1 MKRLIIYIIFFV
13 SVTLSIETHGAEKP
27 SITCLEVHENGD
39 VTVHWSLDNTPV
51 IEFIVYD
58 SATGSTWQRVET
70 SMVELPNH
78 NFFIK
83 DTAVNANLQPYFYK
97 VVVVYATSTETS
109 DIFNTMYMG
118 VVENSLDP
126 GILEF
131 GWTPVHT
138 PLPTGYNTYSI
149 YKNVYKD
156 NIPGNWELLADNIL
170 NTSYIY
176 QVEDGIC
183 SDSVKFFVEIDDT
196 LNNCSSISNIT
207 SGIFSETNSPE
218 NPIFDS
224 VSIVDNSKVI
234 LAWQP
239 SISEDA
245 YGVIIYRNTNG
256 WQELDTLIPNT
267 VTHYFDTLDFNCDSF
282 YEYAI
287 SAFDSCGNKTPG
299 TYDKAL
305 SPMVLSSLQHDL
317 CSESISMTWSPYIN
331 ANPPLEKYQIWAIVN
346 TNDTIVV
353 GEVDSNTTTFSHE
366 NVMQNTDYHYF
377 IRAIFGDYSSTSCTK
392 SITTG
397 TYIVPD
403 ELYFTNATVLVDNS
417 IDLTVDIDL
426 DPVSCTWEIYRS
438 DAGGENLS
446 LIKTFNRDDVNNSPF
461 EFNDMDADGSAGYY
475 NYDAIVYDSC
485 GNETLISNT
494 LKTIF
499 LSGEKPTE
507 NSISLSW
514 NNFEGWDAGV
524 KKYYIYRMTDGIEPS
539 LPYDSTDL
547 LETQYTDNISTIPP
561 SVTEFVYW
569 IVAKENSGNIYGYQ
583 EESNS
588 NRLAFV
594 RESDLF
600 MPNAFH
606 PGGNNSIFKPVVAG
620 FAGSEFSMKI
630 FNRWGQMIYESFS
643 PNEGWDGSI
652 DGNLSPAGLYVYR
665 LTYKT
670 ATNEQK
676 DLEGTVMLIR

>member
-1 MKRLIIYIIFFV
+1 MLEIQ
-13 SVTLSIETHGAEKP
+13 GAEKP

-39 VTVHWSLDNTPV
+39 VTVHWSLSTTPV

-58 SATGSTWQRVET
+58 SAAGSTWQRVET

-78 NFFIK
+78 NFVIE
-83 DTAVNANLQPYFYK
+83 DTAANANLQPYYYK
-97 VVVVYATSTETS
+97 VVVVYTTSTETS
-109 DIFNTMYMG
+109 EIFNTMYMG

-138 PLPTGYNTYSI
+138 PLPPGYTTYTIYKKI
-149 YKNVYKD
+149 YKN

-170 NTSYIY
+170 NTSYTY
-176 QVEDGIC
+176 RLEDGIC
-183 SDSVKFFVEIDDT
+183 SDSVKFYIEIDDT
-196 LNNCSSISNIT
+196 QNNCSSKSNVA
-207 SGIFSETNSPE
+207 SGIFSETNGPE
-218 NPIFDS
+218 NPVFDS
-224 VSIVDNSKVI
+224 VSIIDNSKVI
-234 LAWQP
+234 LAWEP

-245 YGVIIYRNTNG
+245 FGVIIYRNTNG
-256 WQELDTLIPNT
+256 WQELDTLTPNT
-267 VTHYFDTLDFNCDSF
+267 VTHYFDTIDFSCDSF
-282 YEYAI
+282 FEYAI

-305 SPMVLSSLQHDL
+305 SPMVLSNLQHDL
-317 CSESISMTWSPYIN
+317 CSHSISMIWSPYIN
-331 ANPPLEKYQIWAIVN
+331 ANPSLEKYQIWAFEN
-346 TNDTIVV
+346 TTDTIII
-353 GEVDSNTTTFSHE
+353 GEVDGNTTTFTHE
-366 NVMQNTDYHYF
+366 NVKQNTEYHYF
-377 IRAIFGDYSSTSCTK
+377 IRARFGDYSSTSCTK

-397 TYIVPD
+397 TYTLPD
-403 ELYFTNATVLVDNS
+403 ELYLTNATVLVDNS
-417 IDLTVDIDL
+417 IDMTVTVDL

-438 DAGGENLS
+438 DAGGGNLS
-446 LIKTFNRDDVNNSPF
+446 LIKTFDRDEVTISPL
-461 EFNDMDADGSAGYY
+461 EFNDTDANGSTGYY
-475 NYDAIVYDSC
+475 NYNAIVYDSC
-485 GNETLISNT
+485 GNESIISNT

-507 NSISLSW
+507 NSITLSW
-514 NNFEGWDAGV
+514 NDFEGWDAGV
-524 KKYYIYRMTDGIEPS
+524 EKYYIYRMTDGIEPQT
-539 LPYDSTDL
+539 PYDSTDL
-547 LETQYTDNISTIPP
+547 LMTQYTDNISNVAP

-569 IVAKENSGNIYGYQ
+569 IRAKENEGSIVGYK

-588 NRLAFV
+588 NRIVFV

-606 PGGNNSIFKPVVAG
+606 PGGTNNIFKPVVAG

-630 FNRWGQMIYESFS
+630 FNRWGQMIFESFTPS
-643 PNEGWDGSI
+643 EGWDGSMNG
-652 DGNLSPAGLYVYR
+652 DPSPAGLYVYR